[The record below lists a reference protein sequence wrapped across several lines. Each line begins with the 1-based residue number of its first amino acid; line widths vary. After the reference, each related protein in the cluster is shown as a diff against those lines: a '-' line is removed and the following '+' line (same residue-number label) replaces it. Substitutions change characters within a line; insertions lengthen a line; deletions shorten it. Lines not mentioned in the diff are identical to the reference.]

1 MIKGFLITLAFVIAV
16 GLFAAFAV
24 LAIKSMMGDYPDDED
39 DLWPLA

>member
-1 MIKGFLITLAFVIAV
+1 MIKCFLIALAFVIAV

-24 LAIKSMMGDYPDDED
+24 LAIKSMMGDYPDDDD